1 MPSPFVAIAERTLGV
16 WMSKE
21 RADSIIGDLAEVA
34 PKKELAGSGSPR

>member
-1 MPSPFVAIAERTLGV
+1 MPSTFVAIAERALRV

-34 PKKELAGSGSPR
+34 AQKGVGWF